1 MHLQSNCICQILL
14 FNSIN
19 IDRCT
24 CVRVSVQYNIMDGE
38 EHDRPSAF
46 NISQLPSEVADEL
59 AAFLRSH
66 TAQSHDTFYTNKLSS
81 YTTANTV
88 YKDDLQDIQS
98 QVSNVI
104 EPTAEVLVPVAAE
117 LKHTFEQIDRLEHL
131 LTQVIAPQIKDLS
144 TKLDKTE
151 QLVRSEERNIS
162 QGRRVDLWKGVDMG
176 DKSLRR
182 VFRTSDYFDQDGKL
196 KDPPI

>member
-1 MHLQSNCICQILL
+1 MG
-14 FNSIN
+14 
-19 IDRCT
+19 
-24 CVRVSVQYNIMDGE
+24 GE

-66 TAQSHDTFYTNKLSS
+66 TARSHDTFYTNKLSS

-104 EPTAEVLVPVAAE
+104 EPTAEVLIPVAVE

-182 VFRTSDYFDQDGKL
+182 VFRTSDYFDEDGKL